1 MRLDRKSVTT
11 TNRNERKE
19 LTTMNQRKTAGQN
32 VSLRKTLLVLVAGLA
47 ILSSQAAAQPKLGDL
62 VAEAG
67 FDWMVGRW
75 TGTTDD
81 GQNIEVVYRWGLDKH
96 LVSFDFKMGDYA
108 YQGMIFYLSGKDEVV
123 EVGVDN
129 EGGTAK
135 GTWSIEYD
143 KAISKSE
150 RTQAYGEIMRVAII
164 HSKVDAKTMK
174 VELRRLDSSGEVTE
188 ESFGTLEFK
197 RQKRQPRKKT
207 GQTTRDG
214 SKSRKRAGPS
224 TGAVE

>member
-1 MRLDRKSVTT
+1 MCYPARIQKLSRKSVIVSSL
-11 TNRNERKE
+11 NERKE
-19 LTTMNQRKTAGQN
+19 LIAMNQRKTEVQN

-47 ILSSQAAAQPKLGDL
+47 ILASQAAAQPKLGDL
-62 VAEAG
+62 VTEAG
-67 FDWMVGRW
+67 FDWMIGRW

-81 GQNIEVVYRWGLDKH
+81 GQNIEAAYRWGLDKY

-135 GTWSIEYD
+135 GTWNIEYD

-150 RTQAYGEIMRVAII
+150 RTQAYGETMRVAII
-164 HSKVDAKTMK
+164 HSKVDARTMK
-174 VELRRLDSSGEVTE
+174 VELRGLDSSGEVTD
-188 ESFGTLEFK
+188 ESFGTLQFK
-197 RQKRQPRKKT
+197 RQRRQPRKKAADSP
-207 GQTTRDG
+207 RKS
-214 SKSRKRAGPS
+214 SKAER
-224 TGAVE
+224 